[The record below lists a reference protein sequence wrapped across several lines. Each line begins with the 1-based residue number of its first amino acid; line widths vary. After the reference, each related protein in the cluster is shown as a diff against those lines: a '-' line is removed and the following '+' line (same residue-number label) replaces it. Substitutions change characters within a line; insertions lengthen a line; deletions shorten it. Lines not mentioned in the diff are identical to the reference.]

1 MLTKLSLVSPKCIH
15 KTLGTWIDDS
25 FICVNNLKMQLQ
37 VGKIDV
43 LIEAYSALCQT
54 MQLFAKIV
62 NGLQSLTIFTKS
74 FILDVWQGTEY
85 ANVESCAEFTES

>member
-1 MLTKLSLVSPKCIH
+1 MFRVNNKDTRTVTLYFGIFIVSLEHISNLVLVS
-15 KTLGTWIDDS
+15 LLL
-25 FICVNNLKMQLQ
+25 NLKMQLQ

-54 MQLFAKIV
+54 LQLFAKIV

-74 FILDVWQGTEY
+74 FILDV
-85 ANVESCAEFTES
+85 